1 MVLTLAGATLAAGAL
16 SAGAGIA
23 GSFMSGNSAK
33 KAMKMQIA
41 WERERAQN
49 AHQWEVKDLQK
60 AGLNPAL
67 SVTGGGQGANT
78 SGISAVTPDYSG
90 ISSAG
95 QSMYNALVDWKKL
108 ENETK
113 ATEATTAREEAQTEA
128 LNKSNKY
135 INKEKE
141 AEIQKKQ
148 QETRSIKADAEY
160 KEASMENRLQEQI
173 GRTEKA
179 LAEGRLGAA
188 DRQFLNEYG
197 ITQQQAV
204 MLGAQGLKEILGL
217 IKAGA
222 GLAQIESAKNS
233 LLKIRPTKY
242 TSAKSNSQN
251 TPLNR

>member
-16 SAGAGIA
+16 SAGAGMLSSSKSA
-23 GSFMSGNSAK
+23 KSAK
-33 KAMKMQIA
+33 KAMEMQIN
-41 WERERAQN
+41 WEKVRAKN
-49 AHQWEVKDLQK
+49 AHQWEVQDLKK

-95 QSMYNALVDWKKL
+95 QAMYDALVGWKQL
-108 ENETK
+108 ENQTK
-113 ATEATTAREEAQTEA
+113 QTEATTAKEEAETEA

-135 INKEKE
+135 IDKEKE

-204 MLGAQGLKEILGL
+204 MLGAQGLKELLSL

-222 GLAQIESAKNS
+222 GLAQIESAKQT
-233 LLKIRPTKY
+233 LLKTRPKTL
-242 TSAKSNSQN
+242 TSAKTN
-251 TPLNR
+251 LNR